1 MSACATLPDY
11 KGEVWKGN
19 YDNYQLWYKRFMNF
33 ISQPFLYESSQLA
46 NQKTWSVSAMALM
59 PFLDKIPN
67 CTEVDWNTWDM
78 QDLINATN
86 AKKHIDPD
94 MEARLHKV
102 EIDLGEHCQ
111 HWSSVQRTLVSV
123 LSQAI
128 INTSVLD
135 SIDSSSDSFSF
146 S

>member
-1 MSACATLPDY
+1 MSARATLPDY

-33 ISQPFLYESSQLA
+33 ISQPFPYESSQLA

-59 PFLDKIPN
+59 SFLDKIPN

-86 AKKHIDPD
+86 AKKPGRIDPD
-94 MEARLHKV
+94 MEARLLHRLLPIRLFLTV
-102 EIDLGEHCQ
+102 LIL
-111 HWSSVQRTLVSV
+111 RLTL
-123 LSQAI
+123 
-128 INTSVLD
+128 
-135 SIDSSSDSFSF
+135 FHF
-146 S
+146 PEP